1 MTLRKLTGRLR
12 AGAVAIV
19 VGVSV
24 GLVATPAAAS
34 DNYLKFTDCQA
45 EAPGELTDLTPTGP
59 RTLSV
64 SGRLDLC
71 GPDYDL
77 LRLGVAAYTFD
88 ERKTV
93 ALPKFGPA
101 PTFGFT
107 QHDIRLPEGKV
118 RLCLLRTPYGA
129 EDCYALLVEPDKLP
143 VVLEHLDTRDTA
155 LRARPNPNG
164 EPNPF
169 CATCW

>member
-1 MTLRKLTGRLR
+1 MTLRKLTGKLR
-12 AGAVAIV
+12 AGAVAV
-19 VGVSV
+19 AVFASV
-24 GLVATPAAAS
+24 GLMATPAAAS
-34 DNYLKFTDCQA
+34 DTYLKFTDCQT
-45 EAPGELTDLTPTGP
+45 EAPGELTELTPTGP
-59 RTLSV
+59 RTLTV

-71 GPDYDL
+71 GPDYPL
-77 LRLGVAAYTFD
+77 LRLGLAAYSFE

-107 QHDIRLPEGKV
+107 QHDIRLPVGKV

-129 EDCYALLVEPDKLP
+129 EDCYSVLVEPDQLP
-143 VVLEHLDTRDTA
+143 VVTEHLDTRDSA
-155 LRARPNPNG
+155 LRARPNPDG
-164 EPNPF
+164 QPSPF

>member
-1 MTLRKLTGRLR
+1 MTLRKLTGRLG
-12 AGAVAIV
+12 AGAVAIAV
-19 VGVSV
+19 VLSV
-24 GLVATPAAAS
+24 GLMATPAAAS
-34 DNYLKFTDCQA
+34 DDYLKFTDCQT
-45 EAPGELTDLTPTGP
+45 EAPGELTDLKPTGP
-59 RTLSV
+59 RTLTV

-71 GPDYDL
+71 GPDYPL
-77 LRLGVAAYTFD
+77 LRLGLAAYSVE

-107 QHDIRLPEGKV
+107 QQDIRLPVGKV

-129 EDCYALLVEPDKLP
+129 EDCYALLVETDRPP
-143 VVLEHLDTRDTA
+143 VVVEHLDTRDTA
-155 LRARPNPNG
+155 LRARPNPDG
-164 EPNPF
+164 FPFPF